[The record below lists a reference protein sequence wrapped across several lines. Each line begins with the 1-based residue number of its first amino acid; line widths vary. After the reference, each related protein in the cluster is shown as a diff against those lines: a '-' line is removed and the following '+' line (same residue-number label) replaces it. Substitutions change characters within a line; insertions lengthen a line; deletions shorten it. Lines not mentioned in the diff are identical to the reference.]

1 MYELMLVTAPSLETD
16 TIIGKVGK
24 IITENQ
30 GNGIKT
36 ERLGRKK
43 LAYPIQ
49 KQVEAEYILVN
60 FEAPTSAIIP
70 ISKKLR
76 MEEEDLLR
84 FLLVKSNPKATKAGS
99 KVKIEEEKEEE
110 EKKPK
115 VTVVTKVRKTEG
127 VKVSEVSPHSTESN
141 SASRGKPI
149 RSIRNTQGKPI
160 RQAQGKPHAAKAL
173 RGKQVSKGGKNKAK
187 AVKSKVK
194 NKKSK

>member
-1 MYELMLVTAPSLETD
+1 MLVTAPSLETD

-115 VTVVTKVRKTEG
+115 VTVVTTVRKTEK
-127 VKVSEVSPHSTESN
+127 VKVSPHFAESN
-141 SASRGKPI
+141 SATGAKPGLAT
-149 RSIRNTQGKPI
+149 RGKPI
-160 RQAQGKPHAAKAL
+160 RQAQGKPHAAKAM

-194 NKKSK
+194 NKKSKK